1 MQRQRVV
8 VTGMGCVSALGIGYD
23 ALVEK
28 LFSGTCG
35 IGPITLFN
43 AENFKTGI
51 AAEVRNYDQ
60 RDFFPE
66 EKLTQLDRYAQ
77 FALLATKEAV
87 ETAGIDFQEN
97 LRERTAVIYGTGI
110 GGQTTVDE
118 SYYRLYAQ
126 KNERFHPMT
135 VSKLIPSAAA
145 SHISITYGITGPALA
160 TTSACSSSGHA
171 IAFACMLLRSG
182 MVDVVITGGSEACIT
197 PGNIRAW
204 EGMRVMAK
212 DTCRPFSKHRTGMVI
227 GEGAGTLILETLEHA
242 QSRGAAIV
250 AELAGYGMSSDAFNM
265 LQPSQEGPV
274 RAMRFAL
281 QDAGLS
287 ADQIQYINA
296 HGTAT
301 PQNDPTE
308 TRAIREVFGEHAS
321 RLAVSSSKSMLG
333 HTLGAAAALEAI
345 VTLAA
350 LQRQTAPPTA
360 NYLEPDPQCDLDY
373 VPNTSRPLSIHAA
386 MSNSFAFGGL
396 NVTLIFQ
403 RYA

>member
-1 MQRQRVV
+1 MP
-8 VTGMGCVSALGIGYD
+8 CA
-23 ALVEK
+23 
-28 LFSGTCG
+28 
-35 IGPITLFN
+35 
-43 AENFKTGI
+43 
-51 AAEVRNYDQ
+51 
-60 RDFFPE
+60 
-66 EKLTQLDRYAQ
+66 
-77 FALLATKEAV
+77 
-87 ETAGIDFQEN
+87 
-97 LRERTAVIYGTGI
+97 
-110 GGQTTVDE
+110 
-118 SYYRLYAQ
+118 
-126 KNERFHPMT
+126 
-135 VSKLIPSAAA
+135 
-145 SHISITYGITGPALA
+145 
-160 TTSACSSSGHA
+160 
-171 IAFACMLLRSG
+171 
-182 MVDVVITGGSEACIT
+182 
-197 PGNIRAW
+197 
-204 EGMRVMAK
+204 
-212 DTCRPFSKHRTGMVI
+212 
-227 GEGAGTLILETLEHA
+227 
-242 QSRGAAIV
+242 
-250 AELAGYGMSSDAFNM
+250 
-265 LQPSQEGPV
+265 
-274 RAMRFAL
+274 AL